1 MKTWPVAHIVPPPSA
16 TPDEVELLCDQLV
29 AQGATGYV
37 ELPGTADADGT
48 HRRPPELEVSFP
60 ELAAAERADHS
71 AAEALL
77 AAWVT
82 QARLACLYAW
92 PAAGAIVVGRLVDE
106 QDWGK
111 PWWDTF
117 TISPAGRRIWVGP
130 PGRGRLPRG
139 TPTDALLLRIPPNRA
154 FGTGLHPTTR
164 GCLEM
169 LEDEVAPHSV
179 VLDVGTG
186 SGVLAV
192 AALKLGADY
201 AVGLDLDPHSEPAFR
216 ATAKANGV
224 GKRALFVAGSTLAVA
239 VGGALLN
246 GVPMPDLVVCNMLSA
261 EFDAL
266 LGPMSRLRRPM
277 ILSGFLESE
286 HFSVAARLAETGWTV
301 VRERVLDEWGTW
313 LCRVD

>member
-1 MKTWPVAHIVPPPSA
+1 M
-16 TPDEVELLCDQLV
+16 LCEGLV
-29 AQGATGYV
+29 GEGAIGYV
-37 ELPGTADADGT
+37 EMPSSVPDADGPA
-48 HRRPPELEVSFP
+48 RPPELDVSYP
-60 ELAAAERADHS
+60 ELTADEK
-71 AAEALL
+71 ADATAGEELL

-82 QARLACLYAW
+82 QTRLACLEAW
-92 PAAGAIVVGRLVDE
+92 PATGALVVGRLVDE

-117 TISPAGRRIWVGP
+117 TIAPAGRRIWVGP
-130 PGRGRLPRG
+130 PGRGRLPKG
-139 TPTDALLLRIPPNRA
+139 TPAEALLLRIPPNRA

-169 LEDEVAPHSV
+169 LEAEVAPGSV

-201 AVGLDLDPHSEPAFR
+201 AVGLDVDPHSEPAFR
-216 ATAKANGV
+216 ATAKANRV

-239 VGGALLN
+239 VGGALLH
-246 GVPMPDLVVCNMLSA
+246 GVPMPDLMVCNMLSA

-277 ILSGFLESE
+277 ILSGFLQSESA
-286 HFSVAARLAETGWTV
+286 SVAARLAETGWTV
-301 VRERVLDEWGTW
+301 VRRSVLDEWGTW
-313 LCRVD
+313 LCRPE